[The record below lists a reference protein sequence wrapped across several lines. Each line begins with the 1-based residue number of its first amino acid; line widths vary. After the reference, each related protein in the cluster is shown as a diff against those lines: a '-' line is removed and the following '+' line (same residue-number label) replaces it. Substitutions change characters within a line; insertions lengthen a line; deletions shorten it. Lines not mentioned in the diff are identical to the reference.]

1 MRRRVSAAV
10 CSVLMLVVAGCGSTD
25 QPPAAQRA
33 DSDGQAI
40 AEALQK
46 PVEQARDAEKQI
58 FEGAERQKR
67 AAEQM

>member
-10 CSVLMLVVAGCGSTD
+10 CSVLMLIVAGCGSTEP
-25 QPPAAQRA
+25 QPAAQRA
-33 DSDGQAI
+33 DSDRRAI

-58 FEGAERQKR
+58 FESAERQKQ